1 MKHTLKQIFHS
12 PKFVVGF
19 VIFMSILLASFIWP
33 LVTSVEPLQNV
44 SNKLF
49 TPPGTYVSV
58 VDVIEAN
65 DSNGG
70 GAIKLDIDTLATRI
84 GDRIPEENAQTMI
97 SWLYEYGG
105 VAEGSLSSDDMMTL
119 ITTWQEKYD
128 SDLTPRTVLKAERNR
143 LDAIDEEVQTVLS
156 EEGFII
162 AQENEE
168 GVLEEVNGVVNPTGE
183 DFVNVNDVANT
194 FTFILGTDNF
204 GRDMLTQL
212 LAAVQTS
219 LGMGLMAG
227 LIATVIGLTLGLVA
241 GYTGGIVDNFI
252 TFITNL
258 FTVIPSFIILILVAN
273 AVGQNARGTEVVGLL
288 IGITAWPWTCRSV
301 RSQVI
306 SLRNRDHVNISK
318 LSGHSMAR
326 IIVFDILPYVASYV
340 VMALILQISS
350 AILSETQLS
359 MLGLGP
365 ATNQTTTLGTMM
377 SWASQFSAHIID
389 AWWGFLPIVI
399 VIALI
404 SFSLNLMNT
413 GLDQV
418 FNPQLRD

>member
-1 MKHTLKQIFHS
+1 MKHTLKQIFTS

-19 VIFMSILLASFIWP
+19 VIFMTILLASIIWP
-33 LVTSVEPLQNV
+33 FFSTVEPLENV

-58 VDVIEAN
+58 VDVIEHN
-65 DSNGG
+65 DTNGG
-70 GAIKLDIDTLATRI
+70 GPVKLDIDTVENRI
-84 GDRIPEENAQTMI
+84 ASSLPVEDVQIMVD
-97 SWLYEYGG
+97 WLYEYGG
-105 VAEGSLSSDDMMTL
+105 VEEGSLSADDVATVVAS
-119 ITTWQEKYD
+119 WQENYD
-128 SDLTPRTVLKAERNR
+128 SEITPRTVLKADRNK
-143 LDAIDEEVQTVLS
+143 LDAIDEEVDAIFS
-156 EEGFII
+156 EAGYVI
-162 AQENEE
+162 AAENEE
-168 GVLEEVNGVVNPTGE
+168 GELEEIDTVVSPAGD
-183 DFVNVNDVANT
+183 DFVNVNEVANT

-212 LAAVQTS
+212 LSAVQTS

-227 LIATVIGLTLGLVA
+227 LIATAIGLSLGLIA
-241 GYTGGIVDNFI
+241 GYVGGIVDNFI

-258 FTVIPSFIILILVAN
+258 FTVIPSFVILILIAN
-273 AVGQNARGTEVVGLL
+273 AVGQNARGPEVVGIL
-288 IGITAWPWTCRSV
+288 IGVTAWPWTCRSV

-318 LSGHSMAR
+318 LSGHAMPR
-326 IIVFDILPYVASYV
+326 IILFDVLPYVASYV

-365 ATNQTTTLGTMM
+365 ATTEQTTLGMM
-377 SWASQFSAHIID
+377 MNWSTQFGAYAKD
-389 AWWGFLPIVI
+389 AWWAFLPIVI

>member
-1 MKHTLKQIFHS
+1 MKHTLNQIFHS

-19 VIFMSILLASFIWP
+19 VIFMTIMLSSLIWP
-33 LVTSVEPLQNV
+33 FISPVEPLQNV

-49 TPPGTYVSV
+49 TPPGTYVNV

-70 GAIKLDIDTLATRI
+70 AAVKLDLDTLSTRI
-84 GDRIPEENAQTMI
+84 DDRFPETNVELMI
-97 SWLYEYGG
+97 DWLYTYGG
-105 VAEGSLSSDDMMTL
+105 VAEGSLSLDDKMGV
-119 ITTWQEKYD
+119 ITSWQENYD
-128 SDLTPRTVLKAERNR
+128 AELTPRTVLKADRNR
-143 LDAIDEEVQTVLS
+143 LDAIDEEIQTILA
-156 EEGFII
+156 EEGFVI
-162 AQENEE
+162 AKENED
-168 GVLEEVNGVVNPTGE
+168 GTLEDVGSVVNPAGD
-183 DFVNVNDVANT
+183 DFVNVSEVANT

-212 LAAVQTS
+212 LSAVQNS
-219 LGMGLMAG
+219 LIMGLMAG
-227 LIATVIGLTLGLVA
+227 MIATAIGLTLGLVA
-241 GYTGGIVDNFI
+241 GYTGGVIDNLI

-258 FTVIPSFIILILVAN
+258 FTVIPSFIILILIAN

-326 IIVFDILPYVASYV
+326 IIALDILPYVASYV

-350 AILSETQLS
+350 AILAEAQLS

-365 ATNQTTTLGTMM
+365 STAQNTTLGMMM
-377 SWASQFSAHIID
+377 SWATQFGALGKD
-389 AWWGFLPIVI
+389 AWWAFIPII
-399 VIALI
+399 TLIALV